1 MRIGLVVYGDL
12 DTRSG
17 GYVYDHQLVTH
28 LRAMGDEVE
37 LFSLPER
44 SYGRSLA
51 QNAGRSL
58 RRRIRTADLDVL
70 LQDEL
75 CHPSLVW
82 TNRRLDLDVPLVTL
96 VHHLR
101 SVERRRA
108 WQNDLYRHVE
118 RRYLQSVDGY
128 IYNSET
134 TRETVATLTDPDP
147 GVVAYPAGDRFG
159 RTLSPDE
166 IRDRA
171 QERPLRIVAL
181 GNVTPRKELH
191 TLVEGLERVREDW
204 RLTIVGDDE
213 ANPAYTAFLRQRIE
227 TLGVAGSVTLT
238 GRLPDDE
245 LADVLARSHLLAM
258 PSTYEGFGIAYLE
271 GMAFGLPA
279 IATTSGGAAEL
290 VSDRVNGLLVDPDDA
305 SAVTDA
311 VAPLCRNRERLVAMS
326 LAALERY
333 HAHPTWAETTRAVRA
348 FLRTLSPNHR
358 VRDAPR
364 DDSIRNR

>member
-17 GYVYDHQLVTH
+17 GYVYDYELVDH
-28 LRAMGDEVE
+28 LRQMGDEVE

-44 SYGRSLA
+44 GYGRSLA

-58 RRRIRTADLDVL
+58 RRRLRGADFDVL

-82 TNRRLDLDVPLVTL
+82 TNHRLNLDVPVVAL

-108 WQNDLYRHVE
+108 WQNNLYRRLE
-118 RRYLQSVDGY
+118 RQYLRSVDGY
-128 IYNSET
+128 VFNSET
-134 TRETVATLTDPDP
+134 TRETVAALTDPDP

-159 RTLSPDE
+159 RTVTPDE

-171 QERPLRIVAL
+171 RERPLRVVAL
-181 GNVTPRKELH
+181 GNVTPRKGLH
-191 TLVEGLERVREDW
+191 TLIEGLERVREDW
-204 RLTIVGDDE
+204 QLTIVGDDE
-213 ANPAYTAFLRQRIE
+213 ENPAYTRFLRKRIE
-227 TLGVAGSVTLT
+227 TLGIAGSVTLA

-279 IATTSGGAAEL
+279 IATTNGGATEL
-290 VSDRVNGLLVDPDDA
+290 ISDRVDGLLIDPDDA
-305 SAVTDA
+305 SALTDA
-311 VAPLCRNRERLVAMS
+311 VAPLCRNRERLVAVS

-333 HAHPTWAETTRAVRA
+333 HAHPTWEETARAVRA
-348 FLRTLSPNHR
+348 FLRTLTSHR
-358 VRDAPR
+358 HG
-364 DDSIRNR
+364 

>member
-17 GYVYDHQLVTH
+17 GYVYDSELVDH
-28 LRAMGDEVE
+28 LRQTGDEVE
-37 LFSLPER
+37 LFSLPEVG
-44 SYGRSLA
+44 YGRSLA
-51 QNAGRSL
+51 HNAGRSL
-58 RRRIRTADLDVL
+58 RRRLRAADLDVL

-82 TNRRLDLDVPLVTL
+82 TNRRLNLDVPVVAL

-108 WQNDLYRHVE
+108 WQNDFYRGLE
-118 RRYLQSVDGY
+118 QQYLRSVDGY
-128 IYNSET
+128 VFNSET
-134 TRETVATLTDPDP
+134 TRETVAALTDPDP

-159 RTLSPDE
+159 RTLTPDE

-171 QERPLRIVAL
+171 RERPLRIVAL
-181 GNVTPRKELH
+181 GNVTPRKGLH
-191 TLVEGLERVREDW
+191 TLIEGLERIRADW
-204 RLTIVGDDE
+204 QLSVVGDDE
-213 ANPAYTAFLRQRIE
+213 TNPAYTRFLRQRIE

-279 IATTSGGAAEL
+279 VATTSGGAAEL

-305 SAVTDA
+305 SALTDA

-333 HAHPTWAETTRAVRA
+333 HAHPTWAETTEVVRG
-348 FLRTLSPNHR
+348 FLRTLSPNDR
-358 VRDAPR
+358 GRSTDSRDFEG
-364 DDSIRNR
+364 